1 MHRDV
6 RVDTAGW
13 SGLRAALAVISA
25 SAVPQPST
33 VPPQPAGSP
42 PRPGSGRPAG
52 PGPGPALPGEC
63 PESRSAA
70 PRQNGR
76 PAAFGP
82 DDRSVQSGH
91 APLPGQYPGPYPDEP
106 AEPEPGQYPAGRY
119 AEEPYSEQQSAA
131 GRYPGEE
138 ALGGEAA
145 TAAGSGHPDLA
156 EVTDADVDADPA
168 GPDPDHGGPTVPA
181 QSAGPARAGSAPPD
195 FSRPDAAQAESLR
208 MLALVKLAQG
218 GDGEAFGQL
227 YDAYSD
233 TVFRYVYY
241 RVSSRQ
247 LAEDITSETFL
258 RALRRIGT
266 FTWQGRDFGAWLVTI
281 ARNLVA
287 DHFKSSR
294 YRLEVPTGEMMDSNE
309 TECSPEDSVLSYLSN
324 RALLD
329 AVTQLNSQQQE
340 CVTLRF
346 LHGLSVAETAKI
358 MGKNDGAIKT
368 LQYRAIRTLAR
379 LLPVDLR

>member
-1 MHRDV
+1 VHRDV
-6 RVDTAGW
+6 RVDAAGW
-13 SGLRAALAVISA
+13 SGLRTALAAMTA

-33 VPPQPAGSP
+33 VPP
-42 PRPGSGRPAG
+42 
-52 PGPGPALPGEC
+52 
-63 PESRSAA
+63 
-70 PRQNGR
+70 
-76 PAAFGP
+76 
-82 DDRSVQSGH
+82 H
-91 APLPGQYPGPYPDEP
+91 P
-106 AEPEPGQYPAGRY
+106 AEPQHAADQAHTVISPSVIPQPVIPPSVIPQPEPGQ
-119 AEEPYSEQQSAA
+119 AA
-131 GRYPGEE
+131 GERSDS
-138 ALGGEAA
+138 
-145 TAAGSGHPDLA
+145 TRS
-156 EVTDADVDADPA
+156 
-168 GPDPDHGGPTVPA
+168 
-181 QSAGPARAGSAPPD
+181 
-195 FSRPDAAQAESLR
+195 DAAQAESLR
-208 MLALVKLAQG
+208 MLEWVKLAQD
-218 GDGEAFGQL
+218 GDGEAFGRL

-241 RVSSRQ
+241 RVSNRQ

-329 AVTQLNSQQQE
+329 AVCRLNSQQQE